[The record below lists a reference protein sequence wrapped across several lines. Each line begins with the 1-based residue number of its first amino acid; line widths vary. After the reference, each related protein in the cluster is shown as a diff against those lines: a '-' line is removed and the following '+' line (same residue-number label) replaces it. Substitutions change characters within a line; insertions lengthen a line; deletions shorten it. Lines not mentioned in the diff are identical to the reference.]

1 MGLRK
6 NIKAVFFDID
16 GALRDFKTGIIPECQ
31 FIRWHDGRACDM
43 IPAFGSKDL
52 GIRRMAEAKQAA
64 DFVTDSI
71 EKDGLRKA
79 VFYILD
85 YNSSGGMRHE

>member
-6 NIKAVFFDID
+6 NVKAVFFDID
-16 GALRDFKTGIIPECQ
+16 GALRDFKTGIIPSCQ
-31 FIRWHDGRACDM
+31 FIRWYDGRACDM

-52 GIRRMAEAKQAA
+52 GIRRMAA

>member
-6 NIKAVFFDID
+6 NSKAVFFDID
-16 GALRDFKTGIIPECQ
+16 GTLRDFETGI
-31 FIRWHDGRACDM
+31 

-52 GIRRMAEAKQAA
+52 GIRRMAA